1 MARYY
6 YSLIMAT
13 LRIAMLVFHLRA
25 VLGGAPQGCDVDSVA
40 EYYDRA
46 SHYDVLWGKDNI
58 HSGYYPH
65 LMSRVEVP
73 LNFSQAAAVS
83 TRRLLTLGD
92 VSHTSRVLDLG
103 CGKGLACKLV
113 ASLTGAA
120 CTGLDLSPGNIARA
134 KDLATA
140 HPELKL
146 DFLIGSF
153 TDLPAELHGQFT
165 CAREDPYN

>member
-1 MARYY
+1 
-6 YSLIMAT
+6 MAT

>member
-1 MARYY
+1 MTP
-6 YSLIMAT
+6 T
-13 LRIAMLVFHLRA
+13 LRFAVQIAFLSRVA
-25 VLGGAPQGCDVDSVA
+25 LGAAPQGCDDNSVA

-46 SHYDVLWGKDNI
+46 LHYDVLWGKDNI

-65 LMSRVEVP
+65 LMSRMEVP
-73 LNFSQAAAVS
+73 LNFSQAAAVA

-134 KDLATA
+134 KALAAA

-146 DFLIGSF
+146 DFVVGSF
-153 TDLPAELHGQFT
+153 TELPAELHGQFT
-165 CAREDPYN
+165 